1 MATRPCPKDQ
11 NNDAYLEELLQTV
24 VEAGTDEHCIL
35 AILNLQR
42 RVIQG
47 DQERLF
53 ELVHPSSEE
62 RKRLHELLSDV
73 SLEELES
80 KGTEENVWPA
90 LVVARFAL
98 QGLPCPDSCQL
109 AALFSKTALVSFNTK
124 LCHYPTELVRH
135 VPCVLLAQ
143 ACSTNCFMWFVAI
156 LSLGIL
162 IRGEIAEFPM
172 NTPEEILNSLKQM
185 GPHVQGTTIGNS
197 FFRSLSRNPTFNQG
211 ADEQFKGVVR
221 KLRLADVITDSSLNK
236 ILATEPSFGAFLDAL
251 VMNVGGEGVAQLMTW
266 RAVHYKPRAATAA
279 ITAGILRQRIV
290 PMPFLQRK
298 CVSYILGCEVDEVVP
313 AVKEYAR
320 QKRQRK

>member
-162 IRGEIAEFPM
+162 IRGEIAEYPI
-172 NTPEEILNSLKQM
+172 NTPEQILNSLKEM
-185 GPHVQGTTIGNS
+185 GPRVQGTTTGNS
-197 FFRSLSRNPTFNQG
+197 FFISSSRNPMFNHE
-211 ADEQFKGVVR
+211 ADQAFQQVVE
-221 KLRLADVITDSSLNK
+221 RLCQAEVITDISMKK
-236 ILATEPSFGAFLDAL
+236 ILATKPSFGAFLDAL

-298 CVSYILGCEVDEVVP
+298 CVSYILGCAVDEVVP
-313 AVKEYAR
+313 AVSEYA
-320 QKRQRK
+320 KKP